1 MNFENSSADP
11 EKLKSSES
19 SEVLILVTTLK
30 NTILGLK
37 ELVIHGWLCCN
48 LSSIGL
54 KYQCIVK
61 WLDDGPLM
69 PSPIFDW
76 ILNDVA
82 FARYDSPDFVLVGDA
97 L

>member
-1 MNFENSSADP
+1 M
-11 EKLKSSES
+11 KSSE
-19 SEVLILVTTLK
+19 VFILVQCG
-30 NTILGLK
+30 NQNDTIFSVFLGLK

-97 L
+97 AL

>member
-1 MNFENSSADP
+1 MNFGNSSAES
-11 EKLKSSES
+11 EKLKS
-19 SEVLILVTTLK
+19 SEVLILVTKLK

>member
-1 MNFENSSADP
+1 MTRFP
-11 EKLKSSES
+11 
-19 SEVLILVTTLK
+19 VF
-30 NTILGLK
+30 LGLK